1 MDFFVHLLDTS
12 DFPARWMC
20 GNWSAGHGWLH
31 ILSDVGIWSAYF
43 AIPLVLSYFVT
54 RRRDLPFRSIFL
66 LFVAFILLCG
76 MTHLMEAIIF
86 WWPAYRLAGVI
97 KAITAIVSCV
107 TVFALVR
114 IAPSALAMRSPDA
127 LERELTTRME
137 AERQAAAALRES
149 ELRYRLVGEAANDVI
164 WDWDLTTNNVVWN
177 GGLQRAFGYT
187 PEQLA
192 PQATWWVER
201 IHPDDRD
208 RVTHEI
214 FAVIKGDTET
224 WTGEYRFRRADGSF
238 VPVFDRGRLV
248 REDGRPIRM
257 VGSMI
262 DLTERMRAEAALRE
276 RTAQLDFTL
285 HATGVG
291 MWFNTMPLGKLN
303 WDSRTKELFQV
314 PSSEDPTIELFWS
327 RLHPDDRE
335 PTRVAVEV
343 ALRDH
348 TLYDIEHRAIHPE
361 TGDVRWIRS
370 MGQGS
375 YDETGAPTRFD
386 GINYDIT
393 DRKQLEDNLRIVA
406 AELSDANRK
415 KDEFLATLAHELRNP
430 LAPIRNG
437 LQLMKMAEHDAVV
450 VERSRTMM
458 ERQLEQMVRLIDDL
472 MDVSRITRGKLE
484 LRRQRVT
491 MADIVR
497 SAVEASRPLIEQMG
511 HELIVT
517 QPSQP
522 VVIDADPT
530 RLAQV
535 LSNLLNN
542 AAKYSDREGHIW
554 LTTDLQGSEVVV
566 RVRDTGIGIPP
577 AYLTSVFDL
586 FSQVDRSLEKSQ
598 GGLGIG
604 LTLVKRLVEMHGGS
618 IEAQSEGLGLG
629 SEFVVRLRWQRKSGH
644 AQFGKPKIRQIE
656 KFTPHISC
664 R

>member
-1 MDFFVHLLDTS
+1 M
-12 DFPARWMC
+12 
-20 GNWSAGHGWLH
+20 
-31 ILSDVGIWSAYF
+31 
-43 AIPLVLSYFVT
+43 
-54 RRRDLPFRSIFL
+54 
-66 LFVAFILLCG
+66 
-76 MTHLMEAIIF
+76 
-86 WWPAYRLAGVI
+86 
-97 KAITAIVSCV
+97 
-107 TVFALVR
+107 
-114 IAPSALAMRSPDA
+114 
-127 LERELTTRME
+127 
-137 AERQAAAALRES
+137 
-149 ELRYRLVGEAANDVI
+149 
-164 WDWDLTTNNVVWN
+164 
-177 GGLQRAFGYT
+177 
-187 PEQLA
+187 
-192 PQATWWVER
+192 
-201 IHPDDRD
+201 
-208 RVTHEI
+208 
-214 FAVIKGDTET
+214 
-224 WTGEYRFRRADGSF
+224 
-238 VPVFDRGRLV
+238 
-248 REDGRPIRM
+248 
-257 VGSMI
+257 
-262 DLTERMRAEAALRE
+262 
-276 RTAQLDFTL
+276 
-285 HATGVG
+285 
-291 MWFNTMPLGKLN
+291 
-303 WDSRTKELFQV
+303 
-314 PSSEDPTIELFWS
+314 
-327 RLHPDDRE
+327 
-335 PTRVAVEV
+335 
-343 ALRDH
+343 
-348 TLYDIEHRAIHPE
+348 
-361 TGDVRWIRS
+361 
-370 MGQGS
+370 
-375 YDETGAPTRFD
+375 
-386 GINYDIT
+386 
-393 DRKQLEDNLRIVA
+393 
-406 AELSDANRK
+406 
-415 KDEFLATLAHELRNP
+415 AHELRNP

-629 SEFVVRLRWQRKSGH
+629 SEFVVRLPWQRKSRACSVRK
-644 AQFGKPKIRQIE
+644 AQDQ
-656 KFTPHISC
+656 TN
-664 R
+664 